1 MTSLAPLL
9 QSFFTERLIA
19 QRRVSPHTVSA
30 YRDTFRL
37 LLRFAQTVTGKPPSR
52 LDLAHIDAELVAA
65 FLDHLEHERANSV
78 RTRNNRLVAIHS
90 LFRYAALREPALAA
104 HIQRVLAIPQKRFER
119 GIVSFLERDE
129 IEAVLASPDLTTPT
143 GRRDH
148 ALLLLIVQTGLRV
161 AEVTG
166 LHNHDVHLGRGAHVF
181 CLGKGRKQRATPL
194 TPQTADVLRA
204 WMTERND
211 APEAPLFPGRN
222 GAKLS
227 TDAVQRLVAK
237 HARAAAHTCPT
248 IAAKHVT
255 PHVLRHST
263 AMQLLSAGVDSSVI
277 ALWLGH
283 ESLQSTQIYLH
294 ADMLIK
300 QRALD
305 RTAPLDT
312 PTGRYHPPDKLLAFL
327 NAL

>member
-19 QRRVSPHTVSA
+19 QRRVSPHTVSS

-37 LLRFAQTVTGKPPSR
+37 LLCFAQTVTGKSPSR
-52 LDLAHIDAELVAA
+52 LDLADINAILVTA
-65 FLDHLEHERANSV
+65 FLDHLERDRANSV

-119 GIVSFLERDE
+119 EVVSFLERDE
-129 IEAVLASPDLTTPT
+129 IEAILASPDLTTLT
-143 GRRDH
+143 GQRDH

-166 LHNHDVHLGRGAHVF
+166 LRIQDLQLGRDAHVV
-181 CLGKGRKQRATPL
+181 CLGKGRKRRSTPL
-194 TPQTADVLRA
+194 TQQTAAVLQF
-204 WMTERND
+204 WIEERNG
-211 APEAPLFPGRN
+211 APEAPLFPGRD
-222 GAKLS
+222 GGRLS

-237 HARAAAHTCPT
+237 HVRVAAHTCLS

-263 AMQLLSAGVDSSVI
+263 AMQLLHAGVDSSVI

-283 ESLQSTQIYLH
+283 ESLQSTQMYLH
-294 ADMLIK
+294 ADMVIK

-305 RTAPLDT
+305 RTAPVDT
-312 PTGRYHPPDKLLAFL
+312 PTGRYRPPDKLLAFL
-327 NAL
+327 EAL

>member
-9 QSFFTERLIA
+9 QSFFTDRLIA
-19 QRRVSPHTVSA
+19 QRRVSPHTVTS

-37 LLRFAQTVTGKPPSR
+37 LLRFAQTVTGKAPSR
-52 LDLAHIDAELVAA
+52 LDLADIDVTVVTA
-65 FLDHLEHERANSV
+65 FLDHLEQERANSV

-104 HIQRVLAIPQKRFER
+104 HIQRVLAVPQKRFER
-119 GIVSFLERDE
+119 QIVSFLDRHE
-129 IEAVLASPDLTTPT
+129 IEAILASPDLTTPT

-148 ALLLLIVQTGLRV
+148 ALLLLMVQTGLRV
-161 AEVTG
+161 AEVTA
-166 LHNHDVHLGRGAHVF
+166 LRNQDVHLGPGPHVY
-181 CLGKGRKQRATPL
+181 CLGKGGKQRSTPL
-194 TPQTADVLRA
+194 TSQTVALLRS
-204 WMTERND
+204 WVQECHGG
-211 APEAPLFPGRN
+211 PEAPLFPGRN
-222 GAKLS
+222 GARLS

-237 HARAAAHTCPT
+237 HARKAAPTCPT

-263 AMQLLSAGVDSSVI
+263 AMQLLNAGVDSSVI

-294 ADMLIK
+294 ADMIIK

-305 RTAPLDT
+305 RTAPVDT
-312 PTGRYHPPDKLLAFL
+312 PTGRYRPPDKLIAFL
-327 NAL
+327 DTL